1 MRKGNKSLGC
11 GDRRNPTSKRTKYLN
26 IPVAICRNC
35 NGTGKI
41 EYYADKD
48 YREENP
54 IIETCKLCNG
64 TGRVTLQ
71 GKQVVNIK
79 PFEL

>member
-1 MRKGNKSLGC
+1 MSRERKSQGC
-11 GDRRNPTSKRTKYLN
+11 GDRRNPTNQRVKYLN
-26 IPVAICRNC
+26 ISVAICRNC

-54 IIETCKLCNG
+54 ITETCKLCNG

-79 PFEL
+79 PYEP